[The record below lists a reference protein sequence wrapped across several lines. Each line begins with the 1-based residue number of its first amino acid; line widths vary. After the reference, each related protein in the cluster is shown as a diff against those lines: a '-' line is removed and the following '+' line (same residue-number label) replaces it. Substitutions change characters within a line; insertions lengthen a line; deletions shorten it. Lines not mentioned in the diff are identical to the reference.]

1 MSAQR
6 LPLRSGACLVLA
18 LVAVLA
24 GGTRQAAAVTGPDV
38 VSTPPSAVATTA
50 PLDPSPGTLLTIS
63 VAVTPGENPTSTGL
77 YVNCD
82 LSWLGLGP
90 SAPLFDDGTHGDP
103 TAGDLTFTIQA
114 TIPSGA
120 IPGTRHGDCGVFDAE
135 SRSGSTSYSVNV
147 VAAVTDA
154 APTVA
159 STTPLS
165 DATDVATD
173 TNVTINFSE
182 AVDVADSWYAIS
194 CATSGDHTATVTGGP
209 QSYLLDP
216 ATDFAPGE
224 LCTVTVT
231 ADKVTDQ
238 DTIDPPDAMASDYV
252 WSFTTAAAA
261 PVDEPPTVSAGG
273 PYSVNEGSS
282 VTVTASGTDPEGGSL
297 QYAWDLDNDGT
308 FETAGQTATFSAA
321 AIDGPATRTIAVR
334 VTDDGGLTA
343 TDTVTVTIANVPP
356 EATFNA
362 PAASPAGFPFTLSL
376 TNANDP
382 SAADTSAGLEY
393 AFDCGNGYG
402 AFGDDASASCPTTDV
417 GVPSV
422 GAKVRDKDGG
432 VSEYRGTVSVF
443 VSFSSLCD
451 LVRAYSTD
459 PKVADDLC
467 AKLDQAAAAP
477 STRALEGLLGAFAG
491 QVDAKTDKGL
501 TPAQAAQL
509 KFLAGLL

>member
-1 MSAQR
+1 
-6 LPLRSGACLVLA
+6 
-18 LVAVLA
+18 
-24 GGTRQAAAVTGPDV
+24 
-38 VSTPPSAVATTA
+38 VATTA

-90 SAPLFDDGTHGDP
+90 SAPLFDDGTNGDP
-103 TAGDLTFTIQA
+103 TAGDLTFTVQA

-154 APTVA
+154 GPTVA
-159 STTPLS
+159 STAPLS
-165 DATDVATD
+165 DATEVATD
-173 TNVTINFSE
+173 ANVTINFSE

-194 CATSGDHTATVTGGP
+194 CATSGDHTAAVTGGP

-216 ATDFAPGE
+216 ATDFAAGE

-231 ADKVTDQ
+231 AADVTDQ

-261 PVDEPPTVSAGG
+261 PVNEPPTVSAGG
-273 PYSVNEGSS
+273 PYSVGEGSS
-282 VTVTASGTDPEGGSL
+282 VSVSASGTDPESGTL
-297 QYAWDLDNDGT
+297 QYAWDLDDDGT
-308 FETAGQTATFSAA
+308 FETAGQTVTFSAA
-321 AIDGPATRTIAVR
+321 TIDGPATRTIAVR

-343 TDTVTVTIANVPP
+343 TDTTTVTIANVAPV
-356 EATFNA
+356 ATFTA
-362 PAASPAGFPFTLSL
+362 PATSPAGFPFTLSL
-376 TNANDP
+376 TNASDP
-382 SAADTSAGLEY
+382 SAADTGAGLEY

-402 AFGDDASASCPTTDV
+402 AFGADASASCPTTEV

-501 TPAQAAQL
+501 TPAQAAEL

>member
-1 MSAQR
+1 
-6 LPLRSGACLVLA
+6 
-18 LVAVLA
+18 
-24 GGTRQAAAVTGPDV
+24 
-38 VSTPPSAVATTA
+38 VSTPPSAVVTTA

-63 VAVTPGENPTSTGL
+63 VAVTPGANPTSTGL

-82 LSWLGLGP
+82 LSWLRLGP

-103 TAGDLTFTIQA
+103 TAGDLTFTVQA
-114 TIPSGA
+114 TIPSGT
-120 IPGTRHGDCGVFDAE
+120 IPSTRNGDCGVFDAE

-147 VAAVTDA
+147 VAAVTDVG
-154 APTVA
+154 PTVA
-159 STTPLS
+159 STVPLP

-173 TNVTINFSE
+173 ASVTINLSE

-194 CATSGDHTATVTGGP
+194 CSSSGDHTTTVTGGP

-216 ATDFAPGE
+216 ASDFAAGE
-224 LCTVTVT
+224 LCTVTIT
-231 ADKVTDQ
+231 AAKVTDQ

-252 WSFTTAAAA
+252 LSFTTAAAA
-261 PVDEPPTVSAGG
+261 PVNEPPSVLAAG
-273 PYSVNEGSS
+273 PYSVDEGSL
-282 VTVTASGTDPEGGSL
+282 VTVTASGTDPESGSL
-297 QYAWDLDNDGT
+297 QYTWDLDNDGT
-308 FETAGQTATFSAA
+308 FETAGQSATFSAA
-321 AIDGPATRTIAVR
+321 TIDGPATRTIAVR

-362 PAASPAGFPFTLSL
+362 PAASPAGFPFILSL
-376 TNANDP
+376 TSAHDP

-393 AFDCGNGYG
+393 AFDCGSGYG
-402 AFGDDASASCPTTDV
+402 AFGDAAGASCPTTEL
-417 GVPSV
+417 GTSSV

-459 PKVADDLC
+459 SRVADDLC
-467 AKLDQAAAAP
+467 AKLEQAEAAAT
-477 STRALEGLLGAFAG
+477 TRGREGLLGAFAG
-491 QVDAKTDKGL
+491 QVDAKIDKGL
-501 TPAQAAQL
+501 TPVQAAEL
-509 KFLAGLL
+509 KFLAGFL

>member
-1 MSAQR
+1 M
-6 LPLRSGACLVLA
+6 V
-18 LVAVLA
+18 
-24 GGTRQAAAVTGPDV
+24 
-38 VSTPPSAVATTA
+38 TTA
-50 PLDPSPGTLLTIS
+50 PLDPSPGTLLTFS
-63 VAVTPGENPTSTGL
+63 VAVTPGANPTSTGL

-82 LSWLGLGP
+82 LSWLRLGP
-90 SAPLFDDGTHGDP
+90 SAPLYDDGTHGDP
-103 TAGDLTFTIQA
+103 TADDLTFTVQA
-114 TIPSGA
+114 TIPSTA
-120 IPGTRHGDCGVFDAE
+120 IPGTRNGDCGVFDAE

-147 VAAVTDA
+147 VAAVTDVG
-154 APTVA
+154 PTVA
-159 STTPLS
+159 STVPLP

-173 TNVTINFSE
+173 ANVTINLSE

-194 CATSGDHTATVTGGP
+194 CSSSGDHNTTTVTGGP

-216 ATDFAPGE
+216 ASDFAAGE

-231 ADKVTDQ
+231 AAKVTDR

-252 WSFTTAAAA
+252 WSFTTSAAA
-261 PVDEPPTVSAGG
+261 PVNEPPSVSAAG
-273 PYSVNEGSS
+273 PYSVDEGSA
-282 VTVTASGTDPEGGSL
+282 VTVTASGTDPESGSL
-297 QYAWDLDNDGT
+297 QYTWDLDNDGT

-321 AIDGPATRTIAVR
+321 TIDGPATRTIAVR

-343 TDTVTVTIANVPP
+343 TDTATVTIANVPP

-362 PAASPAGFPFTLSL
+362 PAASPAGFPFMLSL
-376 TNANDP
+376 TSTHDP

-393 AFDCGNGYG
+393 AFDCGSGYG
-402 AFGDDASASCPTTDV
+402 AFGDAASASCPTTEL
-417 GVPSV
+417 GVSSV

-467 AKLDQAAAAP
+467 AKLDQAAAA
-477 STRALEGLLGAFAG
+477 STTRGREGLLGAFAG

-501 TPAQAAQL
+501 TPAQAAEL

>member
-1 MSAQR
+1 
-6 LPLRSGACLVLA
+6 
-18 LVAVLA
+18 
-24 GGTRQAAAVTGPDV
+24 
-38 VSTPPSAVATTA
+38 
-50 PLDPSPGTLLTIS
+50 
-63 VAVTPGENPTSTGL
+63 
-77 YVNCD
+77 
-82 LSWLGLGP
+82 
-90 SAPLFDDGTHGDP
+90 
-103 TAGDLTFTIQA
+103 
-114 TIPSGA
+114 
-120 IPGTRHGDCGVFDAE
+120 
-135 SRSGSTSYSVNV
+135 
-147 VAAVTDA
+147 
-154 APTVA
+154 
-159 STTPLS
+159 
-165 DATDVATD
+165 
-173 TNVTINFSE
+173 
-182 AVDVADSWYAIS
+182 
-194 CATSGDHTATVTGGP
+194 
-209 QSYLLDP
+209 
-216 ATDFAPGE
+216 
-224 LCTVTVT
+224 VTVT
-231 ADKVTDQ
+231 AAKVTDQ

-252 WSFTTAAAA
+252 WSFTTAAPA
-261 PVDEPPTVSAGG
+261 PVNEPPTVSAGG
-273 PYSVNEGSS
+273 PYSVDEGSS
-282 VTVTASGTDPEGGSL
+282 VTVTASGTDPESEL

-308 FETAGQTATFSAA
+308 FETPGQTATFSAA

-343 TDTVTVTIANVPP
+343 TDTAIVTIANVAP

-509 KFLAGLL
+509 KFLAGLLYRPRPRALWRFPSAQRPLAILIDRLWRPNKPNRGLPVTASGSPAPTVS

>member
-1 MSAQR
+1 M
-6 LPLRSGACLVLA
+6 
-18 LVAVLA
+18 
-24 GGTRQAAAVTGPDV
+24 
-38 VSTPPSAVATTA
+38 STPPSAVATTA

-82 LSWLGLGP
+82 LSWLGLGS

-261 PVDEPPTVSAGG
+261 PVDEPPTASAGG
-273 PYSVNEGSS
+273 PYSVDEGSS

-308 FETAGQTATFSAA
+308 FETTGQTATFSAA

-334 VTDDGGLTA
+334 VTDDGDLTA

-356 EATFNA
+356 KATFNA

>member
-1 MSAQR
+1 M
-6 LPLRSGACLVLA
+6 V
-18 LVAVLA
+18 
-24 GGTRQAAAVTGPDV
+24 
-38 VSTPPSAVATTA
+38 TTA
-50 PLDPSPGTLLTIS
+50 PLDPSPGTLLTFS
-63 VAVTPGENPTSTGL
+63 VAVTPGANPTSTGI

-82 LSWLGLGP
+82 LSWLRLGP
-90 SAPLFDDGTHGDP
+90 SAPLYDDGTHGDP
-103 TAGDLTFTIQA
+103 TADDLTFTVQA

-120 IPGTRHGDCGVFDAE
+120 IQGTRNGDCGVFDAE

-147 VAAVTDA
+147 VAAVTDVG
-154 APTVA
+154 PTVA
-159 STTPLS
+159 STVPLP

-173 TNVTINFSE
+173 ANVTINFGE
-182 AVDVADSWYAIS
+182 AVHVVDSWFAIS
-194 CATSGDHTATVTGGP
+194 CLSSGDHIATVTGGP

-216 ATDFAPGE
+216 ATDFVAGE

-231 ADKVTDQ
+231 AAKVTDQ
-238 DTIDPPDAMASDYV
+238 DTIDPPDAMAGDHA
-252 WSFTTAAAA
+252 WSFTTAAAT
-261 PVDEPPTVSAGG
+261 PVNEPPSVSAGG
-273 PYSVNEGSS
+273 LYSVDEGSS
-282 VTVTASGTDPEGGSL
+282 VTVTATGTDPENGSL

-321 AIDGPATRTIAVR
+321 TIDGPATRTIGVR

-343 TDTVTVTIANVPP
+343 TDTATVTIANVPP
-356 EATFNA
+356 EGTFNA

-382 SAADTSAGLEY
+382 SAADTAAGLEY

-402 AFGDDASASCPTTDV
+402 AFGDDASASCPTTEV

-422 GAKVRDKDGG
+422 GARVRDKDGG

-467 AKLDQAAAAP
+467 AKLDQAAAATT
-477 STRALEGLLGAFAG
+477 TRGREGLLGAFAG

-501 TPAQAAQL
+501 TPAQAAEL